1 MSADFSSKGL
11 LEITSERDVPHRRKI
26 FRPRGS
32 IFSGDAERHV
42 LQVAAHVSQCPKL
55 AVRLAL
61 EWFTLL
67 QAAETRT
74 LSPMARFV
82 FSHRG
87 SPLARE
93 SAFRLPSVAVPDP
106 LTVGNARNLPTD
118 TTPAMLW
125 NGGHNCPTLIQC
137 SIQCNGI
144 TTACTGV
151 AVVRFSRNHDF
162 RRHPVM
168 PTVIRLKSPR

>member
-1 MSADFSSKGL
+1 
-11 LEITSERDVPHRRKI
+11 
-26 FRPRGS
+26 
-32 IFSGDAERHV
+32 
-42 LQVAAHVSQCPKL
+42 
-55 AVRLAL
+55 
-61 EWFTLL
+61 
-67 QAAETRT
+67 
-74 LSPMARFV
+74 MAPFV
-82 FSHRG
+82 FSHRA

-118 TTPAMLW
+118 TTPAILW

-151 AVVRFSRNHDF
+151 AVVRFSRNHDV

-168 PTVIRLKSPR
+168 PTVIGTKPWSCDATFVTSIVNRMCRNLTGPNRFTKRSVN